1 MSDGLSLL
9 SLFAS
14 SFLSATLLPG
24 NSEVVLIAMLL
35 AGLSHPW
42 VLVLTATMGNS
53 LGGLT
58 NVTLGRFFP
67 LRKTSRWQEKATG
80 WLKRYGAVT
89 LLLSWMPVVGDL
101 LCLLAG
107 WMRLSWG
114 PVLFFYVLAKRCA
127 ILLSQL
133 LPFRAL
139 PGGTNCAWGLAFR
152 LTTTIMLINTIL
164 TGGRSI

>member
-24 NSEVVLIAMLL
+24 NSEVVLVAMLVS
-35 AGLSHPW
+35 GVSHPW

-53 LGGLT
+53 LGGVT
-58 NVTLGRFFP
+58 NVILGRFFP

-80 WLKRYGAVT
+80 WLKRYGAAT
-89 LLLSWMPVVGDL
+89 LFWMPVIGDL

-107 WMRLSWG
+107 WMRIPWG
-114 PVLFFYVLAKRCA
+114 RTIFFLCLGKALRYVALAA
-127 ILLSQL
+127 ATVQ
-133 LPFRAL
+133 
-139 PGGTNCAWGLAFR
+139 GMMWW
-152 LTTTIMLINTIL
+152 
-164 TGGRSI
+164 

>member
-24 NSEVVLIAMLL
+24 NSEVVLVALL
-35 AGLSHPW
+35 VSGVSHPW

-58 NVTLGRFFP
+58 NVILGRFFP

-80 WLKRYGAVT
+80 WLRRYGAVT

-107 WMRLSWG
+107 WMRISWG
-114 PVLFFYVLAKRCA
+114 PVLFSYVLARRCA
-127 ILLSQL
+127 MLLSQRL
-133 LPFRAL
+133 RRKAL
-139 PGGTNCAWGLAFR
+139 CGGTNCVVR
-152 LTTTIMLINTIL
+152 
-164 TGGRSI
+164 